1 MCAQAACCR
10 SSRNCRRCRIALP
23 NPGSGGTKFVS
34 RSVPLRSLSNCRAG
48 VLSVIA
54 MFHQQPAL
62 VSSYK
67 LESER
72 RMQRSTARTIKNH
85 PAILKNFA
93 AGGSRTRYFAPARTS
108 PSPNIR
114 LDVAIT
120 PTRGENT
127 EGRIKPSPNFCPIK
141 TNAGYATPA
150 KMRINRRMSGKSAN
164 FPKFDS

>member
-1 MCAQAACCR
+1 VSAFTNTTNDSGQNPSGKADECNGDV
-10 SSRNCRRCRIALP
+10 SPTAL
-23 NPGSGGTKFVS
+23 
-34 RSVPLRSLSNCRAG
+34 
-48 VLSVIA
+48 
-54 MFHQQPAL
+54 AL

-72 RMQRSTARTIKNH
+72 RMQRSAARTIKNH

-150 KMRINRRMSGKSAN
+150 KMRINMRMSGKSAN
-164 FPKFDS
+164 FLKFGLLKCYFVTSSRPNELLM